1 MRAGLV
7 DSDSVTSIREISAAV
22 AAFGQ
27 FVSGRVDGQGRIVD
41 MNGDGRV
48 DILDILAIASNF
60 GQTSPIP
67 WPGIK
72 ASTPPLLPPND
83 PIISNGPK

>member
-1 MRAGLV
+1 M
-7 DSDSVTSIREISAAV
+7 DSDSVTSIRDIRAAV
-22 AAFGQ
+22 ATFGQ

-48 DILDILAIASNF
+48 DILDISAIASNF

-67 WPGIK
+67 
-72 ASTPPLLPPND
+72 
-83 PIISNGPK
+83 